1 MAATTPPKNA
11 SIGVTFLSTGT
22 VRIRPSMRSQPLT
35 TTNVLT
41 RRLRSLCG
49 RGWTDPLPIGVF
61 LITHPDGPILF
72 DTGESP
78 HHNDP
83 GFVPFYSPS
92 TLLSSTAIGPED
104 GILSQLRARGVDPAS
119 LQAIVLSHLHGDHA
133 GGLADLAAA
142 APNVPVYVSKAH
154 WDAVTSLSSFSAKI
168 AGFGPQH
175 WPKDFRPRFLSHSDP
190 AVGPWPVSSHIT
202 PDGRIVAVDT
212 PGHVPGHVSLVVFGD
227 GPEGQEGGG
236 EGTTYLLAGGATY
249 GVGLLD
255 KEERGGV
262 NEDPVGAVESLK
274 LIKAFAREREVV
286 VLPSHDPGVGGL
298 LEGRVVYRPK
308 E

>member
-1 MAATTPPKNA
+1 MA
-11 SIGVTFLSTGT
+11 SIDPPNNAPIRVTFLSTGT

-35 TTNVLT
+35 NTHVLT
-41 RRLRSLCG
+41 RRLRSLCD
-49 RGWTDPLPIGVF
+49 RTWTAPLPIAVF

-78 HHNDP
+78 HHNDR
-83 GFVPFYSPS
+83 GFLPFYSPS
-92 TLLSSTAIGPED
+92 SLLSTITIAPDDAI
-104 GILSQLRARGVDPAS
+104 LAQLRARGIDPAS

-133 GGLADLAAA
+133 GGLADLLAA
-142 APNVPVYVSKAH
+142 APDVPVYVSKTH
-154 WDAVTSLSSFSAKI
+154 WESVTSLSSFRATM

-175 WPKDFRPRFLSHSDP
+175 WPANFRPRFLSQTDP

-202 PDGRIVAVDT
+202 RDGKVVAVDT

-227 GPEGQEGGG
+227 GPPGGQGRG
-236 EGTTYLLAGGATY
+236 ETTTYLLAGDATY
-249 GVGLLD
+249 GVDLLER
-255 KEERGGV
+255 EETDGV
-262 NEDPVGAVESLK
+262 NEDPVGAVESLR

-286 VLPSHDPGVGGL
+286 VLPSHDAGVEGL

-308 E
+308 D